1 MASSADAASA
11 REQRRCLLRD
21 GKCSARWGMLGWVP
35 TKQGERMTTVLCH
48 CRVADY
54 DVWRR
59 GYDYAVKVTPG
70 VRSFRA
76 WRAQDDPSLV
86 MIEETFD
93 TREHAQA
100 AWTLP
105 ETRTAMEAD
114 GIDMSSLWVDYFD
127 ELP

>member
-1 MASSADAASA
+1 
-11 REQRRCLLRD
+11 
-21 GKCSARWGMLGWVP
+21 
-35 TKQGERMTTVLCH
+35 MTTVLCH

-59 GYDYAVKVTPG
+59 GYDHALEVTPG

-93 TREHAQA
+93 TREQAHA
-100 AWTLP
+100 AWTSA
-105 ETRTAMEAD
+105 ETRAAMEAD

-127 ELP
+127 EIGSGVPAHE

>member
-1 MASSADAASA
+1 
-11 REQRRCLLRD
+11 
-21 GKCSARWGMLGWVP
+21 
-35 TKQGERMTTVLCH
+35 MTTVLCH

-54 DVWRR
+54 DVWRQ
-59 GYDYAVKVTPG
+59 GYDHALKVTPG

-76 WRAQDDPSLV
+76 WRAQDDPGLV

-93 TREHAQA
+93 TREQAQA
-100 AWTLP
+100 AWSSE

-127 ELP
+127 EIDSGEPAHD